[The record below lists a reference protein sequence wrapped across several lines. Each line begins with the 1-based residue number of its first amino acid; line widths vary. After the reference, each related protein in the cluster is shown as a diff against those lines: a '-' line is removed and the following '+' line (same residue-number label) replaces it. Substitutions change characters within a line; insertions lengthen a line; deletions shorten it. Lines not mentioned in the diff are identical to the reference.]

1 VSEVAM
7 LDPKENRKA
16 RVEMISKSHREGDI
30 QTIAK
35 AVVNLYDHMEELER
49 KLNQARQKINELQ
62 SRLDDQGG

>member
-1 VSEVAM
+1 M
-7 LDPKENRKA
+7 IDPKENRKA
-16 RVEMISKSHREGDI
+16 RVEMISKSHHEGDI

-62 SRLDDQGG
+62 ARLDDQGG

>member
-1 VSEVAM
+1 M
-7 LDPKENRKA
+7 PDPKENRKS

-35 AVVNLYDHMEELER
+35 AVVNLYDHIEELER

>member
-1 VSEVAM
+1 MV
-7 LDPKENRKA
+7 DPKENRKS

-35 AVVNLYDHMEELER
+35 AVVNLYDHIEELER
-49 KLNQARQKINELQ
+49 KLNHARQKINELQ